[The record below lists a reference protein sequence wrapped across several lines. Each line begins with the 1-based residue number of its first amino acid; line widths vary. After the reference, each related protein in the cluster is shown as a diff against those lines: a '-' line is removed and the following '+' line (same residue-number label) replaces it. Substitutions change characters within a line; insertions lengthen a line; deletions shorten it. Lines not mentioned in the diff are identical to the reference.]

1 MIDALALLLPL
12 AWRSLWRNPRRT
24 VITLLVVAAGL
35 YSILCFAALL
45 QAWADSSRDSA
56 LNLMTGSAQ
65 IHAAGYLDDPTVA
78 RRIPAPAGR
87 LLAALGGREV
97 AAWAPR
103 VRVPAVVRSEYK
115 TLPLTFA
122 GVEPQRERGVSTI
135 PAAIAEGRY
144 LSGEAD
150 AGIVLGRHMAERLR
164 TRVGKRVIVMAQAAD
179 GSLEERSFDVV
190 GLFAGNREAE
200 DGFAFTGIAA
210 ARSMLGIGADVSEIA
225 ISVPDDR
232 ALDGVVASL
241 RSAAPALDVRPWTA
255 LAPMAAAMSDFVN
268 AFVYI
273 WLWIMFVLMAI
284 GIVNTQLMAVFERV
298 REFGLLRALG
308 MAPRLILAEV
318 ALESAILVG
327 VGVAAGMAGAAATI
341 AALHGGVDLSFLAR
355 GAEYFGA
362 GHVFHPSLSPS
373 RFVALSAVI
382 WAVGTAVALWPARKA
397 ARSSPTEA
405 MSHVT

>member
-1 MIDALALLLPL
+1 MGSLALLLPL
-12 AWRSLWRNPRRT
+12 AWRNLWRNPRRT

-65 IHAAGYLDDPTVA
+65 IHANGYLDDPTVD
-78 RRIPAPAGR
+78 RRMPPPS
-87 LLAALGGREV
+87 AALRATLDRPGI
-97 AAWAPR
+97 AAWASR
-103 VRVPAVVRSEYK
+103 VRVPAVVRSEYE
-115 TLPLTFA
+115 TLPLSFV
-122 GVEPQRERGVSTI
+122 GVEPSRERGVSAI
-135 PAAIAEGRY
+135 PAKVAQGRY
-144 LSGEAD
+144 LSGPSD
-150 AGIVLGRHMAERLR
+150 PGIVLGRHLAKRLE
-164 TRVGKRVIVMAQAAD
+164 TRVGKRVIVLAQEAD
-179 GSLEERSFDVV
+179 GSLAERSFDVV
-190 GLFAGNREAE
+190 GLFAATRDVE
-200 DGFAFTGIAA
+200 DGFAFTGIDV
-210 ARSMLGIGADVSEIA
+210 ARSMLGIGADASEIVVD
-225 ISVPDDR
+225 VPDDR
-232 ALDGVVASL
+232 TLPAAVAALRAAADG
-241 RSAAPALDVRPWTA
+241 LDVRAWKA

-308 MAPRLILAEV
+308 MAPRLILVEV

-341 AALHGGVDLSFLAR
+341 AALHGGVDLGVLAR

-362 GHVFHPSLSPS
+362 GHVLHPSLAPT
-373 RFVALSAVI
+373 RFFALSAVI
-382 WAVGTAVALWPARKA
+382 WAVGTIVALWPARKA